1 MTKLEEVA
9 RAIYEGRNGP
19 GARPWAHLQSGHK
32 APYRT
37 DARAA
42 IEALHSPSS
51 ELLYAA
57 ELRAEGLGDG
67 GGFVRGSIGEEWY
80 AMIDAILSE
89 GTAPAIEGV

>member
-1 MTKLEEVA
+1 MTKIEEVA

-42 IEALHSPSS
+42 IEALRLPNKAMEQAGDETGCFVSS
-51 ELLYAA
+51 NEDVSY
-57 ELRAEGLGDG
+57 
-67 GGFVRGSIGEEWY
+67 RGREAGTVFT

-89 GTAPAIEGV
+89 GE

>member
-32 APYRT
+32 APYLT

-42 IEALHSPSS
+42 IEALRGPNERMYEAAIRTHVRENGGIEHSPHLS
-51 ELLYAA
+51 
-57 ELRAEGLGDG
+57 
-67 GGFVRGSIGEEWY
+67 WH

-89 GTAPAIEGV
+89 GDGAKP